1 MVNSPVR
8 SRLPPLNDKTNIVFI
23 YVLLYLSM
31 QKSQMCQDLI
41 ILHSVYGKY
50 LLMQADATIQGK
62 TSKQVSTDSR

>member
-1 MVNSPVR
+1 
-8 SRLPPLNDKTNIVFI
+8 
-23 YVLLYLSM
+23 M